1 MSLSKKEIRNC
12 KEELKEL
19 IKKTQDKKLKKDYFY
34 YLYQINSYKE
44 KNNEEKPHLR
54 SYTKRLQELERIY
67 QDNKDLYQVLVD
79 YNNSLTDEVDDI
91 AYITDNYEALK
102 KSFPKLKFNKRQSI
116 LLARNFYHNLDLSFL
131 DIFDQILD
139 KKNLAFRKKFN
150 KDYSGSNYFV
160 GGINRNYIDIKK
172 NGDYSDYLT
181 IVHEVGHAINNVYN
195 PMGYYE
201 LNYFDEIVSIF
212 MDLVAIYE
220 GNKLFSPN
228 LRAYENTD
236 NLVLYYDSIKT
247 FADQQSIVNLMYYNQ
262 LYKFNNSFV
271 NIACDSLECSKNSL
285 KSIIDTSF
293 YNDGNYAISYIM
305 ALELL
310 YIYKHNKK
318 EALELLKE
326 LMHILPL
333 NNNVSE
339 ISTYLEPNVHAK
351 EETKIVID
359 EAKHVLKKTL

>member
-1 MSLSKKEIRNC
+1 MGLSRKEIKNC

-19 IKKTQDKKLKKDYFY
+19 IEKTKDKDLKKEYLF
-34 YLYQINSYKE
+34 YLYQMNSYKE
-44 KNNEEKPHLR
+44 NDDDEKKHLK

-79 YNNSLTDEVDDI
+79 YNNSLTDEIDDI
-91 AYITDNYEALK
+91 TYINDNYETLK
-102 KSFPKLKFNKRQSI
+102 SSFPKLKFNKRQSI
-116 LLARNFYHNLDLSFL
+116 LLARTFYHNLDQGFL
-131 DIFDQILD
+131 NIFDQILD
-139 KKNLAFRKKFN
+139 KKTLSFRKKFS
-150 KDYSGSNYFV
+150 KDYTGFNYFV
-160 GGINRNYIDIKK
+160 GGINKNYIDIKK
-172 NGDYSDYLT
+172 KGDYSDYLT

-201 LNYFDEIVSIF
+201 LNYFDEVVSIF

-220 GNKLFSPN
+220 GNKIFSAN
-228 LRAYENTD
+228 LRAYENAD
-236 NLVLYYDSIKT
+236 NLVFYYDSIKS
-247 FADQQSIVNLMYYNQ
+247 FANQQDIVNLMYYNQ
-262 LYKFNNSFV
+262 LNRFNKKFV
-271 NIACDSLECSKNSL
+271 NIACDSLECKKNNL
-285 KSIIDTSF
+285 KNIIDTSF
-293 YNDGNYAISYIM
+293 YDDGNYAISYIM

-318 EALELLKE
+318 EAIELLKE
-326 LMHILPL
+326 LMYRLPM

-339 ISTYLEPNVHAK
+339 ISTYLKPNVHAK